1 MTSPLSLV
9 IISAASSYLTY
20 HLNHPKGTSSSFTL
34 STSFCTFMAEDIDV
48 PQYFVC
54 PISLQIMTDPV
65 TAITGITYDRDSI
78 EHWLFHAKN
87 TTCPVTKQHLPKDSE
102 LTPNHTL
109 RRLIQAWCTDN
120 ASKGVNRIP
129 TPKPPLS
136 KAQVVKLLKDFP
148 DPQFQLKIVRKLELL
163 ATENEGNLKYMAE
176 AGVAKTMLLF
186 IVTCYKNGRVD
197 GLEEA
202 LSVLHFVRIPPDEL
216 NHLLLENNH
225 IMDSLTW
232 VLSREMENQIAVN
245 THVMLVLKSMIQK
258 VSSSVLETL
267 NPEFFRNILGVL
279 RNGAVTQQG
288 INAALQ
294 VMLDTCRCGSNRIK
308 LVESG
313 AVYELVELELGG
325 AVHEKKTTE
334 LVLGIL
340 FHLCSCAEGRAQFLG
355 HKASILVVSDRILK
369 GSQAADDR
377 AVLILYL
384 ISKYSG
390 NKMVLQEMLE
400 FGAVKKLIMLIQVD
414 CAPYLKEKAR
424 EILSSHSGE
433 WKNSPCFPRSSVTGH
448 DIY

>member
-1 MTSPLSLV
+1 
-9 IISAASSYLTY
+9 
-20 HLNHPKGTSSSFTL
+20 
-34 STSFCTFMAEDIDV
+34 MAEDIEV

-54 PISLQIMTDPV
+54 PISLQIMKDPV
-65 TAITGITYDRDSI
+65 TAITGITYDRESI
-78 EHWLFHAKN
+78 EHWIFNAKN
-87 TTCPVTKQHLPKDSE
+87 TTCPVTKLLLPKDSE

-109 RRLIQAWCTDN
+109 RRLIQAWCIDN
-120 ASKGVNRIP
+120 ASHGVDRIP
-129 TPKPPLS
+129 TPKQPLS

-148 DPQFQLKIVRKLELL
+148 KPQFQLKIIRKLELL

-176 AGVAKTMLLF
+176 GGVSKTMLLF

-202 LSVLHFVRIPPDEL
+202 LSVLHFVRIPPEEL
-216 NHLLLENNH
+216 NHTLLENNQ
-225 IMDSLTW
+225 IINSLTW
-232 VLSREMENQIAVN
+232 IFSRKMKNQNAVN
-245 THVMLVLKSMIQK
+245 THVMLVLKSIIQK
-258 VSSSVLETL
+258 ASSSVLETL
-267 NPEFFRNILGVL
+267 NPEFFRTILGVL
-279 RNGAVTQQG
+279 RNGAITQQG
-288 INAALQ
+288 TNAALK

-308 LVESG
+308 MVESG

-325 AVHEKKTTE
+325 AVPEKKTTE

-340 FHLCSCAEGRAQFLG
+340 FHLCSCAEGRAQFLD
-355 HKASILVVSDRILK
+355 HKASIFVVSDRILK

-384 ISKYSG
+384 VCKYSG

-400 FGAVKKLIMLIQVD
+400 FGVVKKLVMLIQVD

-433 WKNSPCFPRSSVTGH
+433 WKNSPCFHRSSVSGLEL
-448 DIY
+448 Y